1 MTTYYVDS
9 SAIVKRYVTEDQRM
23 DEPVVV
29 VRLPASLYAEL
40 ESLAAEEQTD
50 PVGMIGRLVTMASQR
65 SDWLRDL
72 TALREE
78 IRQAGGLK
86 VGTTKDE
93 VVERLRQT
101 RREIFEAEYAHLYGC
116 RYVT

>member
-1 MTTYYVDS
+1 VTTYYVDS
-9 SAIVKRYVTEDQRM
+9 SVIVKRYVTEDQGM
-23 DEPVVV
+23 DEPIVT

-40 ESLAAEEQTD
+40 ESLATEEQTD
-50 PVGMIGRLVTMASQR
+50 PVGMIGHLVTMASQR
-65 SDWLRDL
+65 RAWLRDL

-78 IRQAGGLK
+78 IRQAGGLR

>member
-1 MTTYYVDS
+1 
-9 SAIVKRYVTEDQRM
+9 
-23 DEPVVV
+23 
-29 VRLPASLYAEL
+29 
-40 ESLAAEEQTD
+40 
-50 PVGMIGRLVTMASQR
+50 
-65 SDWLRDL
+65 LRDL

-101 RREIFEAEYAHLYGC
+101 RREIFEAEYAHLY
-116 RYVT
+116 

>member
-1 MTTYYVDS
+1 
-9 SAIVKRYVTEDQRM
+9 M
-23 DEPVVV
+23 DEPIVTI
-29 VRLPASLYAEL
+29 RLPASLYAEL
-40 ESLAAEEQTD
+40 ESLATEEQTD

-65 SDWLRDL
+65 RAWLRDL

-101 RREIFEAEYAHLYGC
+101 RREIFEAEYAHLYGS